1 MLGHELVSLMA
12 RDQSHYYCT
21 EYTGQF
27 GTALGLGVTFL
38 AKNYDAIIIW
48 NIKHL
53 NISIKF

>member
-1 MLGHELVSLMA
+1 MA
-12 RDQSHYYCT
+12 WDQSHYHCT